1 MEMND
6 FRMINA
12 PRDRVWVA
20 LNDPSVLRQ
29 CVIGCESLEKQDDGS
44 LDAAMAVRVGPV
56 SAKFKGKLRLEN
68 VKPPESYTLVFEGSG
83 GAAGFAKGTASV
95 TLTPENGQTKLAYTA
110 SSQIGG
116 KLAQVGSRLI
126 DAAAK
131 KIADDFFNKF
141 GELVG
146 GAPAAT
152 GDGAD
157 TASAGAP
164 GSVTP
169 VAAVR
174 SGPPAWL
181 IYGGGVAVVVALFVL
196 LFL

>member
-1 MEMND
+1 MND

-56 SAKFKGKLRLEN
+56 SARFKGKLRLEN
-68 VKPPESYTLVFEGSG
+68 VKPPESYTLVFEGNG

-146 GAPAAT
+146 GAPAAAES
-152 GDGAD
+152 AD
-157 TASAGAP
+157 AAGA
-164 GSVTP
+164 GGGG
-169 VAAVR
+169 AAAPSAPAR
-174 SGPPAWL
+174 SGPPGWL
-181 IYGGGVAVVVALFVL
+181 IYGGGAAVVIALFVL
-196 LFL
+196 LFR